1 MRAIAP
7 ARASSIALP
16 VVIAALTVASF
27 ASATE
32 RDRPVQ
38 CAECLAFT
46 ARADQ
51 ALALNRRGVELN
63 RLPVLIRTST
73 IDQSAVEACDAL
85 RHANASAGLE
95 LPLAALPIPLNELPD
110 VDLLVLDV
118 RESSISEADR
128 FALRTVATEVRA
140 RRRDVRIGLELAGE
154 RLDTSTIAHLASL
167 SAYVDFL
174 VLPAGFDVEELAS
187 LLGGLELWTRA
198 VIEGPVDL
206 FERMTQRRPASPEHL
221 LVDMPDDNGSL
232 VDRIAQ
238 LRSVAPG
245 GMTPPA
251 TIDAD
256 TPGAV
261 AFSTGITVRG
271 SRQLRVDE
279 IIAKHQAA
287 EARQRSIVV
296 NAISSGSTVLTFQVP
311 GFAGPFTVS
320 ANTVAYSSQGVTEIE
335 QDAIRVNGLALQ
347 PEIGGVP
354 RLPLVEPE
362 RVSTPP
368 LTIALTD
375 AYRYSLRGIERIG
388 GRDAYVIAFEPLR
401 SDRTLFAGTAWIDAS
416 TFGALRMDA
425 AQTALSGPI
434 VSSRQIDEFELVPHG
449 DDVLSLLHRSETFQV
464 YQGPTESTP
473 IRRTMTL
480 GRHDVN
486 VRDFAARL
494 DHAHRSTA
502 VMLRDTPDGFRF
514 LVRDVRTSAA
524 AEPRRL
530 ASDPTS
536 HVTTA
541 VAGTVVDPN
550 ISVPLVFAGLSYVD
564 FNLLGT
570 GAQLNAFFGGTYARL
585 SWSTPPIFG
594 GWRLAGDGAAV
605 AVSYNDRAIVHG
617 VERYDENIRQRPA
630 QLSIA
635 LVGPLAR
642 AIRLRASYDVGYTA
656 YAAADTTAP
665 AFVLPASTPV
675 HALRVALEGEHGPWT
690 ATAWSSVARRQRW
703 TPWGRASDTGGGVD
717 RDFARVG
724 ATLARSFVW
733 SPRAVGRVEA
743 AWMAGSHLDR
753 FSQFA
758 FGTFDNALRGYPAV
772 SIRYSSGA
780 VARSVATWN
789 ASSHVRLDAFADVG
803 FVRPFDETR
812 WRGYPGVGAA
822 AEVPIGPGWLAA
834 AEWGYGVKGINTNGT
849 IGTHVVRVTAY
860 KMF

>member
-1 MRAIAP
+1 MRPIAP
-7 ARASSIALP
+7 ARALSIVLL
-16 VVIAALTVASF
+16 VVLVALTAASV

-32 RDRPVQ
+32 HDSRVP
-38 CAECLAFT
+38 CAECIAFT
-46 ARADQ
+46 VRRDQ
-51 ALALNRRGVELN
+51 AFALNGRGVELN
-63 RLPVLIRTST
+63 HLPVLIRTST
-73 IDQSAVEACDAL
+73 IDQSTVEACDAL
-85 RHANASAGLE
+85 RHADANAGLE

-110 VDLLVLDV
+110 VDLLVLDAHA
-118 RESSISEADR
+118 SSISDADR
-128 FALRTVATEVRA
+128 FALRTAATELRA
-140 RRRDVRIGLELAGE
+140 RRRDVKIGLELAGD
-154 RLDTSTIAHLASL
+154 RLDASTIAHLASL

-174 VLPAGFDVEELAS
+174 VLPAGFDVDALAS
-187 LLGGLELWTRA
+187 IPRGLEVWTRA
-198 VIEGPVDL
+198 VADGSVDL
-206 FERMTQRRPASPEHL
+206 FDLIAQPSLASAEHVL
-221 LVDMPDDNGSL
+221 IDVAGDNGSL
-232 VDRIAQ
+232 VEGIAQ
-238 LRSVAPG
+238 LWFNP
-245 GMTPPA
+245 
-251 TIDAD
+251 D
-256 TPGAV
+256 TPDTV

-271 SRQLRVDE
+271 SRRLRVGE
-279 IIAKHQAA
+279 IIARHQAA
-287 EARQRSIVV
+287 EARQRSIVA

-311 GFAGPFTVS
+311 GFAGPFTVT
-320 ANTVAYSSQGVTEIE
+320 ANTVAYSSHGVTEIE

-347 PEIGGVP
+347 PDIGAVP

-368 LTIALTD
+368 LTITLTD
-375 AYRYSLRGIERIG
+375 AYRYTLRGTERTG
-388 GRDAYVIAFEPLR
+388 GRDAYVVAFEPVR
-401 SDRTLFAGTAWIDAS
+401 SDRTLSAGTAWIDAS
-416 TFGALRMDA
+416 TFGTLRMDA
-425 AQTALSGPI
+425 VQTSLSGPI

-449 DDVLSLLHRSETFQV
+449 DDIVSLLHRSETFQV

-473 IRRTMTL
+473 IRRTITL
-480 GRHDVN
+480 GRHEVN
-486 VRDFAARL
+486 VQDFATRL

-514 LVRDVRTSAA
+514 LVREARGRAE

-530 ASDPTS
+530 APDATS

-541 VAGTVVDPN
+541 VAGTVMDPN

-594 GWRLAGDGAAV
+594 GWRLAGDGTGV

-642 AIRLRASYDVGYTA
+642 AVRLRASYDVAYTA

-675 HALRVALEGEHGPWT
+675 HALRVTLEGEHGPWT

-703 TPWGRASDTGGGVD
+703 TPWGRASDTGGAAD

-743 AWMAGSHLDR
+743 AWMSGSHLDR

-772 SIRYSSGA
+772 GIRYSSGG

-803 FVRPFDETR
+803 FVRALDETR
-812 WRGYPGVGAA
+812 WRSYPGVGAA

-834 AEWGYGVKGINTNGT
+834 AEWGYGVKGVNTNGT